1 MSRNFVM
8 VRNVMRVPAT
18 NWISYSRSKPI
29 RIRLLDD
36 IVATVKNSGVH
47 QLYRHIRLSKTCSP
61 ALPRKIDDRRVHF
74 LGYLSLWRV
83 TRKVTRKNAQRGP
96 EDVF

>member
-1 MSRNFVM
+1 M
-8 VRNVMRVPAT
+8 VRNVTRVPAT
-18 NWISYSRSKPI
+18 NWISSRNKPI

-36 IVATVKNSGVH
+36 IVATVKNSGVL
-47 QLYRHIRLSKTCSP
+47 QLFRHIRLAKTCSP
-61 ALPRKIDDRRVHF
+61 ALPRKIDDSRVHF

-83 TRKVTRKNAQRGP
+83 ARKNAQRGP